1 LIPTGFFVSPS
12 TTGSSI
18 SLLTMTQITRSLI
31 RPSFNLETPFNEP
44 LPLYSPPARGTDS
57 ETASIHSEAPSY
69 RSEAP
74 PYSPPAATITNPRND
89 QPRGLPYRRYAP
101 GFQARPHGSV
111 ADIKNHNYNVS
122 NWSSVRTGLASKQ
135 YENVAKRRVQR
146 DDAVAGLLCSLT
158 LVQVSPA
165 SSSTTTS
172 ATAPVVVEEPHNPME
187 DPALVGETAAARAK
201 EQRLYRENCMRDS
214 REALRYESKSWDF
227 MLAQMVDW
235 DEREQSW
242 NKFRKEVA
250 GGRRKMLARR
260 IGFRG

>member
-1 LIPTGFFVSPS
+1 
-12 TTGSSI
+12 
-18 SLLTMTQITRSLI
+18 MTQITRSLV
-31 RPSFNLETPFNEP
+31 RAPFNLETPYNEP
-44 LPLYSPPARGTDS
+44 LPLYSPPARGVDS
-57 ETASIHSEAPSY
+57 DAASIRSEAPSY

-74 PYSPPAATITNPRND
+74 AYTPPSATTITSRTT
-89 QPRGLPYRRYAP
+89 QQRGLPYRRYAP
-101 GFQARPHGSV
+101 GFHGRAHGSI
-111 ADIKNHNYNVS
+111 ADVQNHNYNIS
-122 NWSSVRTGLASKQ
+122 SWSSVRTGLASKQ

-146 DDAVAGLLCSLT
+146 DDAVAGLLCNLT
-158 LVQVSPA
+158 IIQLPQASASP
-165 SSSTTTS
+165 STP
-172 ATAPVVVEEPHNPME
+172 APVAIVIEEPHNPME

-214 REALRYESKSWDF
+214 REALKYESKSWDF

-242 NKFRKEVA
+242 NRFRTEVA